1 MKSGLSLHTKLETQ
15 KNQIS
20 VNPVNNINVNVKSRS
35 VDPDD
40 FEDVTIVPSSVD
52 AKYPDDTK
60 VYTEE
65 DIQALQKTIEALKII
80 IDMLK
85 SNPVMVNKL
94 VIADDDKLAKLV
106 KLLTDA
112 DEVSI
117 DAEDLG
123 EGCCYPRVYRKVN
136 AIYVIKDG
144 NTKNLKYDFPN
155 ITKQLKELGINT
167 KIVW

>member
-1 MKSGLSLHTKLETQ
+1 MLIKFSLKM
-15 KNQIS
+15 I
-20 VNPVNNINVNVKSRS
+20 
-35 VDPDD
+35 
-40 FEDVTIVPSSVD
+40 
-52 AKYPDDTK
+52 
-60 VYTEE
+60 
-65 DIQALQKTIEALKII
+65 
-80 IDMLK
+80 
-85 SNPVMVNKL
+85 NKL
-94 VIADDDKLAKLV
+94 VITDDEKLAKLV
-106 KLLTDA
+106 KLLTYA

-117 DAEDLG
+117 DAEELG

>member
-1 MKSGLSLHTKLETQ
+1 MKSGLSIHTKLETQ

-20 VNPVNNINVNVKSRS
+20 VNPVNNINVNVRNRS

-40 FEDVTIVPSSVD
+40 FEDVTVVPSGDV
-52 AKYPDDTK
+52 KYPDDSK
-60 VYTEE
+60 IYTED
-65 DIQALQKTIEALKII
+65 DIKGYEKTIEAFKII
-80 IDMLK
+80 ISMMK
-85 SNPVMVNKL
+85 NNPIMVNKL
-94 VIADDDKLAKLV
+94 IMTDDIKLAELV

-123 EGCCYPRVYRKVN
+123 EGCCSPKTYRKVN

-144 NTKNLKYDFPN
+144 NTKNLKYDYPS
-155 ITKQLKELGINT
+155 ITKELKELGIST